1 MVLFGSEAEHLVRLE
16 MENPMKNMLLA
27 AFAAISLTAA
37 LAPLANAADF
47 HNGSTLA
54 GDAEA
59 TQRQQT
65 GS

>member
-1 MVLFGSEAEHLVRLE
+1 
-16 MENPMKNMLLA
+16 MKNMLLA

-37 LAPLANAADF
+37 LAALANAADF